1 MTAMVA
7 EADDDAL
14 MRRLDRLLAAAQQID
29 RGDRRMI
36 LALQVDL
43 RTLRTTLQQRRDAL
57 AQKLNIAGARSKAAT
72 AIVRTLGAYLE
83 AHPDEQPRAEVRV
96 AKVSIPARR
105 RTRPRV
111 NLVTAAALVG
121 SRTSDR
127 KAATSRANGRLG
139 GRPRKAVAD

>member
-1 MTAMVA
+1 MMATHYPIVFEREESGAYSAYVA
-7 EADDDAL
+7 GL
-14 MRRLDRLLAAAQQID
+14 PVYAQGAT
-29 RGDRRMI
+29 RG
-36 LALQVDL
+36 
-43 RTLRTTLQQRRDAL
+43 
-57 AQKLNIAGARSKAAT
+57 KAAT

-96 AKVSIPARR
+96 AKVSGPTRR
-105 RTRPRV
+105 RTRPRI

-139 GRPRKAVAD
+139 GRPRKAVAE